1 MARGLVGVLCVCG
14 VVVAAQASVPRATNI
29 TAGCVE
35 RVDPA
40 ADYFPDKV
48 AIEDA
53 STFSVEYRKSYKV
66 VTIKEVYAGGPGE
79 RYVLVQCGTPVPR
92 LEGELAGAQVV
103 TVPLASPFATGGGI
117 RRWCVV
123 RARLR
128 IRVACLH
135 R

>member
-1 MARGLVGVLCVCG
+1 VARGLVGVLCVCG

-53 STFSVEYRKSYKV
+53 GTFSVEYRKSYKV
-66 VTIKEVYAGGPGE
+66 VTIKEVYAGAPVNDTCSRSATAAMPWSTE
-79 RYVLVQCGTPVPR
+79 PAFAPRWPRPCWSARATP
-92 LEGELAGAQVV
+92 
-103 TVPLASPFATGGGI
+103 
-117 RRWCVV
+117 
-123 RARLR
+123 
-128 IRVACLH
+128 
-135 R
+135 